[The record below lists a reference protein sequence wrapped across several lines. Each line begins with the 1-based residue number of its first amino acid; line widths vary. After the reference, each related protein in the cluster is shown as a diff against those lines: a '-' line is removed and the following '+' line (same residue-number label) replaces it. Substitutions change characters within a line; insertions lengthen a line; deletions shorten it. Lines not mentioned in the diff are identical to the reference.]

1 MDRPSYKVF
10 LGGLP
15 VRADKQDLITFF
27 SSYGTVLNCKLKRNA
42 ATGRSQGFAY
52 LMVKE
57 KLAYDRLLNERI
69 QFQDRV
75 IEVKPVWKKK
85 ELNQKLE
92 HEKARKIFVH
102 NLSNKTTNEDLRSH
116 FIKYGAITN
125 AYIIKDPVTLQNK
138 NYGYVI
144 FEDIASIDKAMAD
157 EHALYGRDLHLKLG
171 TENDEIAVLKQSSP
185 AKGKLVQQGEYPPKP
200 LEMSDSGSNKPKEKP
215 KETAFKSLMS
225 LGQLERS
232 FSGGDRS
239 SHGISPTLPKYRQAN
254 MSYEPKQGPSSIF
267 VPSCPAKQS
276 DFELYW
282 QDEHQ
287 PMSAGLIGGFSAG
300 PKLLK
305 QDMDSDDDEPPRAK
319 DAESIPTAFVLK
331 KPEGPS
337 AFTLM
342 KTPVID
348 SEDEQE
354 KEYKPRVITFKD
366 AEKTSLASH
375 SRLKLASQSFRSI
388 GSRSS
393 MSRNSKTEL
402 LLLSNQLNTGEEN
415 YIFRTTM
422 SPTHT

>member
-27 SSYGTVLNCKLKRNA
+27 GSYGTVLNCKLKRNA

-52 LMVKE
+52 LMIKE
-57 KLAYDRLLNERI
+57 KSAYERLLNERI

-102 NLSNKTTNEDLRSH
+102 NLSNKTTNEDLKSH

-144 FEDIASIDKAMAD
+144 FEHIAAIDKAMAD
-157 EHALYGRDLHLKLG
+157 EHSLHGRDLHLKLG
-171 TENDEIAVLKQSSP
+171 TENDEIAVLKQSNP
-185 AKGKLVQQGEYPPKP
+185 VKGKLQNAEYPSSPLQIPENGQSKP
-200 LEMSDSGSNKPKEKP
+200 LEKP
-215 KETAFKSLMS
+215 KEFAFKSLMS

-232 FSGGDRS
+232 FSGGDRF
-239 SHGISPTLPKYRQAN
+239 SHGISPTLPKYRQVN
-254 MSYEPKQGPSSIF
+254 MSYEPKQGSSSVF
-267 VPSCPAKQS
+267 VPSCPAKHS
-276 DFELYW
+276 DNELYW
-282 QDEHQ
+282 HDEHQ

-305 QDMDSDDDEPPRAK
+305 QDMDSDDDEPPRTR
-319 DAESIPTAFVLK
+319 DAESVPTAFVLK

-354 KEYKPRVITFKD
+354 KEEKPRVITFKD
-366 AEKTSLASH
+366 AEKTSLASQ
-375 SRLKLASQSFRSI
+375 SRLKMASQSFRSI

-415 YIFRTTM
+415 YNFRTTM